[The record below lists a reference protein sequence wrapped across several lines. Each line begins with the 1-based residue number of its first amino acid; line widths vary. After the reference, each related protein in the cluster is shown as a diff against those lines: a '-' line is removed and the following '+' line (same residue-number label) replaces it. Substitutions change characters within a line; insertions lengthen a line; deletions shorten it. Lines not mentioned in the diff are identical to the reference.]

1 MNIGLL
7 ASVGRMF
14 YTRPHLRRDATAL
27 SSTIAGTI
35 ALFSAEGYAAEKYR
49 ETPRGRQEERKA
61 REEGAAIYR
70 HLHTQIM
77 RPGVL
82 GGLVGLGTLLIIH
95 VLNQLC

>member
-1 MNIGLL
+1 
-7 ASVGRMF
+7 MF

-27 SSTIAGTI
+27 SSTIAGTL
-35 ALFSAEGYAAEKYR
+35 ALFSAEGYATEKYR
-49 ETPRGRQEERKA
+49 QTPRGREEERKA

-82 GGLVGLGTLLIIH
+82 GGLVGLGTPFDISVFPIILT
-95 VLNQLC
+95 VL